1 MQAARGASLS
11 PGDDHG
17 PTATHTYVRLFAAI
31 AALTLVVDQ
40 VTKAL
45 AVEKLQGREPIEL
58 IPDVLSLSFLRN
70 GGAALGTGA
79 GFTLVLSIVAV
90 AVSVAVVRMAPRL
103 RDRWWAVGL
112 ALLFAGA
119 VGNLCDRIFREP
131 APLKGHVVDF
141 IDYGVFVGNVADIA
155 LTLAAV
161 IIIWRTWR
169 GVALDGSRQVK
180 A

>member
-1 MQAARGASLS
+1 VG
-11 PGDDHG
+11 
-17 PTATHTYVRLFAAI
+17 LFAVV

-40 VTKAL
+40 VTKLL
-45 AVEKLQGREPIEL
+45 AVQHLQGRESIEL
-58 IPDVLSLSFLRN
+58 IPHVLSLSFLRN

-79 GFTLVLSIVAV
+79 GFTLVLTVVAAVVAV
-90 AVSVAVVRMAPRL
+90 AVVRVARRL

-112 ALLFAGA
+112 GLLLAGA

-131 APLKGHVVDF
+131 APFRGHVVDF

-161 IIIWRTWR
+161 VIIWRSWR
-169 GVALDGSRQVK
+169 GIGIDGTVQVK
-180 A
+180 S